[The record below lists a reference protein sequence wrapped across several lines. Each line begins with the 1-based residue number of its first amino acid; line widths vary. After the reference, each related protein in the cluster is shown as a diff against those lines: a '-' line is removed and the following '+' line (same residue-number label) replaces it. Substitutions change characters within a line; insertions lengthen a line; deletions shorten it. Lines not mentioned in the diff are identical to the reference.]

1 MYVLDQMLFPF
12 EVLVENYSE
21 EDKIFQIISK
31 VNPSQIDQYYFNA
44 GCGRRP
50 SDRKAIFRALILKR
64 LMGLVTVKSLRQCLS
79 YSPILG
85 HWCGF
90 DITRKLPSEST
101 FSRFGTELA
110 EMPELRDLLGQ
121 TAENL
126 AAEILSITGSKGQAI
141 VTVRICLPT
150 KRLSKTVIPAQ
161 TSDTAPPLPENQKC
175 FTATKY
181 TLGL

>member
-21 EDKIFQIISK
+21 EDKIFQVISK

-50 SDRKAIFRALILKR
+50 SNRKAIFRALVLKR
-64 LMGLVTVKSLRQCLS
+64 LMGLVTVKSLHQCLS
-79 YSPILG
+79 YSPILA

-90 DITRKLPSEST
+90 DIAQKLPSEST

-110 EMPELRDLLGQ
+110 EIPELRELLSQ
-121 TAENL
+121 IAENL
-126 AAEILSITGSKGQAI
+126 VGEILAVTGSKGQI
-141 VTVRICLPT
+141 VIDSSDLPAHEKAVRSSGT
-150 KRLSKTVIPAQ
+150 GATGM
-161 TSDTAPPLPENQKC
+161 N
-175 FTATKY
+175 FTGSAV
-181 TLGL
+181 L